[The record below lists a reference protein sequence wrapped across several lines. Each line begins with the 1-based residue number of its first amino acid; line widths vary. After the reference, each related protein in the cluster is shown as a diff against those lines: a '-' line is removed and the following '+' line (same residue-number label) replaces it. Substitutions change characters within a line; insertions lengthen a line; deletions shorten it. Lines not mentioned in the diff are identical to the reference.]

1 MADIIII
8 GAGMAGLSAALEL
21 KSRGVSYILL
31 EAAEEPGGRAQT
43 RILPS
48 GVHADLGGH
57 WLHGEKTPLKDLL
70 KNYHIPYH
78 KDKAG
83 SLLIYEHGEVKKSS
97 GEKWLDKSVNH
108 KKAKRI
114 ERGEEPDCAVT
125 GLAKD
130 ADGASTLRRFAT
142 MWNGID
148 PPLEPSAREFLTD
161 QSTPGGLELEGG
173 MHTLLDKMIDRAGRE
188 NILVN
193 AAVTAISSGKDNVR
207 VETRTGKALEARN
220 AIFTGSLGV
229 LNSGLVAFDPPLS
242 DKLHEY
248 LSGLV
253 MGQMNKIIFE
263 LEPEFFEQRN
273 IPQDMGIILLEQE
286 PPHFC
291 HIHSAGAPLITLFI
305 SGSHAELVERLDAN
319 EALDYALRYLSPVK
333 EIAGFERHMASPPL
347 VTNWVGNPYIRGAYS
362 SCLPGA
368 RRSGPWVEAHLCFC
382 GDTFDDEYPASLA
395 GAYLSGKKAAQ
406 IIL

>member
-1 MADIIII
+1 MTDIVII

-21 KSRGVSYILL
+21 KRRGVSYIVL

-57 WLHGEKTPLKDLL
+57 WLHGENTPLKNLL
-70 KNYHIPYH
+70 KDYHIPWH

-83 SLLIYEHGEVKKSS
+83 SLRVYEDGEVKKYS
-97 GEKWLDKSVNH
+97 GEKWLDKSIDH
-108 KKAKRI
+108 GKAKSI
-114 ERGEEPDCAVT
+114 ERGTVPDCPVT
-125 GLAKD
+125 ELAKD
-130 ADGASTLRRFAT
+130 PEGESKLRHFAT

-148 PPLEPSAREFLTD
+148 PPLAPSAREFLTD

-173 MHTLLDKMIDRAGRE
+173 MRALLDQMVDDAGRE
-188 NILVN
+188 NIRLHT
-193 AAVTAISSGKDNVR
+193 AAASISSGKDNVCIQTR
-207 VETRTGKALEARN
+207 DGETIKAGK

-229 LNSGLVAFDPPLS
+229 LNSGVVAFDPPLS
-242 DKLHEY
+242 EKLHAY

-263 LEPEFFEQRN
+263 VEPEFFKQRG
-273 IPQDMGIILLEQE
+273 IPQDMGVILLEQE

-305 SGSHAELVERLDAN
+305 SGNDAEQVERLSGD
-319 EALDYALRYLSPVK
+319 EALAYALRYLSPVR
-333 EIAGFERHMASPPL
+333 EIAGFEHHLVSPPL
-347 VTNWVGNPYIRGAYS
+347 VTHWVGNPYIRGAYS

-368 RRSGPWVEAHLCFC
+368 RRSGPWVEAHVCFC
-382 GDTFDDEYPASLA
+382 GDTFDDEYPASMA

-406 IIL
+406 IIV